1 MVLFFQIMVWC
12 IVAGLGLYV
21 YATWRFEAKV
31 KEKMSAIRKTWY
43 LLFVLGAMVY
53 WTYEPTSLFTHW
65 ERYLI
70 VAVSFALID
79 AFIFLS
85 AYVKKLAGSELETDT
100 REILEENN
108 EMLHMYLNRLKT
120 YQYLLK
126 NEPIHVYYG
135 SIDAYAEGIDKLL
148 KTYADKMNLTAS
160 LCQYSKQA
168 DKDRLTEHMDDPADV
183 QTRLDRKDVYYD
195 QYGKMVLIPFTI
207 ETKNYVIKLTSDSI
221 VTEFDYLLFTSL
233 TSIYDLVLPIEEE
246 GEG

>member
-31 KEKMSAIRKTWY
+31 KEKMFAIRKTWY

-85 AYVKKLAGSELETDT
+85 AYVKNWPA
-100 REILEENN
+100 
-108 EMLHMYLNRLKT
+108 
-120 YQYLLK
+120 
-126 NEPIHVYYG
+126 
-135 SIDAYAEGIDKLL
+135 
-148 KTYADKMNLTAS
+148 AS
-160 LCQYSKQA
+160 LKQTQE
-168 DKDRLTEHMDDPADV
+168 KFLKKT
-183 QTRLDRKDVYYD
+183 
-195 QYGKMVLIPFTI
+195 
-207 ETKNYVIKLTSDSI
+207 TKCSTC
-221 VTEFDYLLFTSL
+221 
-233 TSIYDLVLPIEEE
+233 TSI
-246 GEG
+246 G

>member
-85 AYVKKLAGSELETDT
+85 AYVKKLA
-100 REILEENN
+100 
-108 EMLHMYLNRLKT
+108 
-120 YQYLLK
+120 
-126 NEPIHVYYG
+126 
-135 SIDAYAEGIDKLL
+135 
-148 KTYADKMNLTAS
+148 AS
-160 LCQYSKQA
+160 LKQTQE
-168 DKDRLTEHMDDPADV
+168 KFLKKT
-183 QTRLDRKDVYYD
+183 
-195 QYGKMVLIPFTI
+195 
-207 ETKNYVIKLTSDSI
+207 TKCSTCISI
-221 VTEFDYLLFTSL
+221 
-233 TSIYDLVLPIEEE
+233 
-246 GEG
+246 G

>member
-65 ERYLI
+65 KRYLI

-85 AYVKKLAGSELETDT
+85 AYVKKLAGSELKQTQEKF
-100 REILEENN
+100 
-108 EMLHMYLNRLKT
+108 LK
-120 YQYLLK
+120 
-126 NEPIHVYYG
+126 
-135 SIDAYAEGIDKLL
+135 
-148 KTYADKMNLTAS
+148 KT
-160 LCQYSKQA
+160 
-168 DKDRLTEHMDDPADV
+168 
-183 QTRLDRKDVYYD
+183 
-195 QYGKMVLIPFTI
+195 
-207 ETKNYVIKLTSDSI
+207 TKCSTC
-221 VTEFDYLLFTSL
+221 
-233 TSIYDLVLPIEEE
+233 TSI
-246 GEG
+246 G